1 MPSTNSRRAKRH
13 EREVVRAAEAKGL
26 EAERAWNSDGR
37 SLGETE
43 ETDVL
48 IRGRADMV
56 SDAVRVQCKRRK
68 TLAQYLTC
76 DGADVVVTREDRG
89 ENLAV
94 VPLSHYLDLLRAKT
108 AEDESS

>member
-13 EREVVRAAEAKGL
+13 EREVVRQAEAKGL

-48 IRGRADMV
+48 IRHPEATVM
-56 SDAVRVQCKRRK
+56 DATRVQCKRRK
-68 TLAQYLTC
+68 SVAQYLTC
-76 DGADVVVTREDRG
+76 EDADVVVTREDHG

-94 VPLSHYLDLLRAKT
+94 VPLGHYLDLLRHAD
-108 AEDESS
+108 EDSP